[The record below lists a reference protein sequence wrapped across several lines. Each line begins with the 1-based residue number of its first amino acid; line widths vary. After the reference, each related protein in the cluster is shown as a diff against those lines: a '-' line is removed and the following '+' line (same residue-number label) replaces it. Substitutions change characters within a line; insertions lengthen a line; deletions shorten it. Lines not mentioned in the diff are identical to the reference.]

1 LTASE
6 SDYLSPEQLI
16 ACDKADLACNGGWTE
31 LGMAYAHDFGL
42 ELESDYKYTSYYQKV
57 DECSVDDS
65 KFVVS
70 VDQFYIID
78 SEESMMDYVLS
89 TGPLSVC
96 MDSDNWATYIDGVLT
111 TCGEN
116 VDHCVQVTGVNTD
129 EGWWKVRN
137 TWGTDWGEEGYIRV
151 ATGSNMCG
159 IATDPL
165 YATVSKYET
174 DSPNT
179 VALDKFREGGDSS

>member
-1 LTASE
+1 
-6 SDYLSPEQLI
+6 
-16 ACDKADLACNGGWTE
+16 
-31 LGMAYAHDFGL
+31 
-42 ELESDYKYTSYYQKV
+42 
-57 DECSVDDS
+57 
-65 KFVVS
+65 
-70 VDQFYIID
+70 
-78 SEESMMDYVLS
+78 
-89 TGPLSVC
+89 